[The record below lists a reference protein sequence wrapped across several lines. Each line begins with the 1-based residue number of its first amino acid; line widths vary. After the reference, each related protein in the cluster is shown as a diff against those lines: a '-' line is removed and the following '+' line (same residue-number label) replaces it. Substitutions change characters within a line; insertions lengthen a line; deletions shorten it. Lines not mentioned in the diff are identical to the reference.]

1 MTVGFNGRVENEK
14 VHVHK
19 LLTFDG
25 SGGTSAQLFKL
36 TGIIEVFKLYG
47 HVEVALNANVGKVF
61 FDLFPTGGTAI
72 EITDDTTAGVD
83 ISSAPIGSFLYKAN
97 VATSF
102 ATFESAALGFIQE
115 NAQFN
120 SPTVPFIL
128 GQKLTVDTF
137 IRLTYAGTGTD
148 GAIDFHV
155 EWNSLSDN
163 GLLVPV

>member
-1 MTVGFNGRVENEK
+1 MTVGFNGRVENERI
-14 VHVHK
+14 HVHK

-25 SGGTSAQLFKL
+25 SGGTSANLFQL
-36 TGIIEVFKLYG
+36 TGTIEIYKLYG
-47 HVEVALNANVGKVF
+47 HVEATLNANIGKVF

-72 EITDDTTAGVD
+72 EITDNNTGGVD

-102 ATFESAALGFIQE
+102 ATYESSALGFIQE

-148 GAIDFHV
+148 GAMDFHV
-155 EWNSLSDN
+155 EWHPLTDN
-163 GLLVPV
+163 GNLVPV